1 MTSCAV
7 LSTSASCCVW
17 YPGVDPKAKSSGEAV
32 NGFRVSTSFFLSKVD
47 LSMDLRVA
55 RPGVG
60 RGGENA
66 TVLPTSLRSIETR
79 RDARRPDREAR
90 DRTAD
95 GETTAG
101 AIRGTRRQ
109 RLVSRETTAGTD
121 KARDER
127 RQTRVK
133 SA

>member
-60 RGGENA
+60 RGGGDRRGENA

-95 GETTAG
+95 GETTG
-101 AIRGTRRQ
+101 AIRGTRCQ
-109 RLVSRETTAGTD
+109 RLSRETTG
-121 KARDER
+121 
-127 RQTRVK
+127 QTRRETRGDRR
-133 SA
+133 A

>member
-55 RPGVG
+55 RVWAGVE
-60 RGGENA
+60 R
-66 TVLPTSLRSIETR
+66 TR
-79 RDARRPDREAR
+79 RCCQRHCDRSRRDGTRDDPTARRGTEP
-90 DRTAD
+90 RTARPRR
-95 GETTAG
+95 ELFAG
-101 AIRGTRRQ
+101 RD
-109 RLVSRETTAGTD
+109 VRE
-121 KARDER
+121 
-127 RQTRVK
+127 
-133 SA
+133 